1 MGGAMIGVCPVC
13 QDIIWERDD
22 WVIDKF
28 FMKHRECDY
37 ALMEDI
43 TRKLTRLSRPQQ
55 LRILN
60 FLETITTEEE

>member
-13 QDIIWERDD
+13 QDIIWESDD

-37 ALMEDI
+37 ALMDDI
-43 TRKLTRLSRPQQ
+43 VLKVKTKLQ
-55 LRILN
+55 I
-60 FLETITTEEE
+60 